1 MGSLLHN
8 CRAVSLRAL
17 VVSALLALAW
27 LVWGAGSAQAS
38 TAPSEGTVS
47 EAALDVNLS
56 PAVSAAPQ
64 TVKPVIST
72 VSKAAAPVVSADSQ
86 ATAPA
91 VSTATR
97 TAPQVVSIAPHATAP
112 VVSTAEQTVAAVV
125 STVEQTVAAVDH
137 AVASVAKRLP
147 LPAVKLPQLRNA
159 GVPAAATAPKTL
171 PTVEFAV
178 PAVSVPEARPPVA
191 KTSSGAVP
199 TRAPAAALAGTA
211 STASTTADLPAAQNV
226 DAARN
231 TLAQLR
237 TTASAR
243 PLVSAN
249 QAPPSGLWNGHPAT
263 EPLNVAATQGQS
275 ASTGSTSPGS
285 HAADIAAAWDGPPAA
300 ATDLVASASV
310 TPPSGPAPDPG
321 SSPD

>member
-17 VVSALLALAW
+17 LVSALLVLAW

-47 EAALDVNLS
+47 EAALDVNFS
-56 PAVSAAPQ
+56 PAVSAAPL
-64 TVKPVIST
+64 TAEPVISIVT
-72 VSKAAAPVVSADSQ
+72 KAAATAESTVSQ

-91 VSTATR
+91 VSTATKN
-97 TAPQVVSIAPHATAP
+97 TPQVVSIASHATAP
-112 VVSTAEQTVAAVV
+112 AVPTVTGTAAPVV

-147 LPAVKLPQLRNA
+147 LPVVKLPQLRNA
-159 GVPAAATAPKTL
+159 GVPAATAPKTL

-199 TRAPAAALAGTA
+199 TRATAAALAGA
-211 STASTTADLPAAQNV
+211 ANPASTTADLPEVQNV
-226 DAARN
+226 DAPRN

-237 TTASAR
+237 LTASVW
-243 PLVSAN
+243 PLVSAI
-249 QAPPSGLWNGHPAT
+249 QAPPSGLWKGHPAT
-263 EPLNVAATQGQS
+263 APLNIAATQGQP
-275 ASTGSTSPGS
+275 ASTGLNSPGS
-285 HAADIAAAWDGPPAA
+285 HAADIAAAWDDPPAA
-300 ATDLVASASV
+300 ASDLAAGASV